1 MHIHPFTIAV
11 SDADI
16 ADLHSRIANTRF
28 PDASPAPGWQQ
39 GTELTALRELVADW
53 RRFDWRAAERALNLY
68 PQFMADIDGQKIHFI
83 HQRAASGRGR
93 PLILT
98 HGWPGSFV
106 EFLRILPMLTDPVA
120 HGGAEED
127 AFDVVIPSLPGY
139 GFSGRPTAVGCNP
152 FAIAGLWNQLMEG
165 LGYTRYM
172 AQGGDWGAGVSTC
185 LAQGFPERV
194 SGLHLNFIPGT
205 FAPKQGGDPLSVDEQ
220 AFLLHRKQWADTE
233 GAYGH
238 VQGTRPQ
245 TLAYGLVDSPAGL
258 AAWIAEK
265 FRAWSDCDGDLK
277 QAGFSRDELLANLSI
292 YWYTGSIA
300 SSMRLY
306 WETRSRPLRF
316 AQGET
321 IAVPLAV
328 ALFPKELLMPP
339 QSWVARVFTDV
350 RRWTVL
356 PRGGHFAALEEPTLL
371 VQDIRNFARDLPA
384 G

>member
-139 GFSGRPTAVGCNP
+139 GFSAKPTISGWTMQRIGRAWG
-152 FAIAGLWNQLMEG
+152 QLMAR
-165 LGYTRYM
+165 LGYHSYV
-172 AQGGDWGAGVSTC
+172 AQGGDWGSAVTHSIALSEAPRC
-185 LAQGFPERV
+185 RAIHVNLPLLAPSAAVMSDLSEQERAA
-194 SGLHLNFIPGT
+194 LARIQHYFDWDYGT
-205 FAPKQGGDPLSVDEQ
+205 AKVHSS
-220 AFLLHRKQWADTE
+220 
-233 GAYGH
+233 
-238 VQGTRPQ
+238 RPQ
-245 TLAYGLVDSPAGL
+245 TLGAC
-258 AAWIAEK
+258 
-265 FRAWSDCDGDLK
+265 R
-277 QAGFSRDELLANLSI
+277 
-292 YWYTGSIA
+292 T
-300 SSMRLY
+300 
-306 WETRSRPLRF
+306 
-316 AQGET
+316 
-321 IAVPLAV
+321 
-328 ALFPKELLMPP
+328 
-339 QSWVARVFTDV
+339 
-350 RRWTVL
+350 
-356 PRGGHFAALEEPTLL
+356 
-371 VQDIRNFARDLPA
+371 
-384 G
+384 